1 MKKLVVAVLLLI
13 VLGLAA
19 APYWFGMQAE
29 KVYEARLGAL
39 SKEGVAVSDTSYH
52 RGWLSSTA
60 KATLL
65 YPGVPVTFV
74 TTHEISHGPLPF
86 AHWLKGDF
94 AMTPT
99 MALIHSNVVAQL
111 AVEKLPAFT
120 LPPIDATTQVGFDGV
135 ANTTWQIAAGRR
147 TLPQGFEASWQT
159 VSGTARTSADGLRGR
174 STFKTPEI
182 RLKLG
187 AVGGTIKGID
197 VNTDTRR
204 AANGLPLS
212 DSVVHIE
219 HVTAPLVDI
228 DGFQL
233 NTGANEGPGTI
244 DVSVDYRVRAIKVV
258 TASYGPAELKLN
270 FRRLD
275 TDALLKFNRAMSAAY
290 RKKLPPEQMNMVM
303 MGHVMQALAAMGKRN
318 PEIEIKRLGFTTPDG
333 DVEAQGGFTL
343 DGRNVD
349 LGQNPMLIATALSGG
364 VTAHIPVALAQHWT
378 EGVVQKEIMALRES
392 GKLTAAEREKLTPE
406 KVAAI
411 ATQVAPARLKSVE
424 QRLNIAR
431 EGDTLVLKLAYDDGH
446 LSLNGQPMPQAMTA
460 AQTPAPVPAAP
471 TKKQRAR
478 RPAHAISRKH

>member
-19 APYWFGMQAE
+19 APYWVGMQAE
-29 KVYEARLGAL
+29 KAYQARLDAW
-39 SKEGVAVSDTSYH
+39 SKEGIAVSDASYQ

-74 TTHEISHGPLPF
+74 TTHEISHGPFPF
-86 AHWLKGDF
+86 ARWLKGDF
-94 AMTPT
+94 AMTPG
-99 MALIHSNVVAQL
+99 MALIRSKVVAQL
-111 AVEKLPAFT
+111 AVEKLPTLT
-120 LPPIDATTQVGFDGV
+120 LPPIDATTQVGFDGIT
-135 ANTTWQIAAGRR
+135 NTTWQIPAGTRK
-147 TLPQGFEASWQT
+147 LPQGFEASWQT

-174 STFKTPEI
+174 STFKAPEI

-187 AVGGTIKGID
+187 AVGGTIKGFD
-197 VNTDTRR
+197 MSTDTHQ
-204 AANGLPLS
+204 AANGLPLT

-219 HVTAPLVDI
+219 HVTAPLVDV

-233 NTGANEGPGTI
+233 NTGAHEGPGTI

-258 TASYGPAELKLN
+258 TTSYGPAELKLN

-275 TDALLKFNRAMSAAY
+275 TDALLQFNRAMSEAY
-290 RKKLPPEQMNMVM
+290 RKKLPPQQMSMVT
-303 MGHVMQALAAMGKRN
+303 MGHLMQTLAAMGKRS
-318 PEIEIKRLGFTTPDG
+318 PELEIKRLGFTTPDG

-349 LGQNPMLIATALSGG
+349 LGQNPMLMATALSGG
-364 VTAHIPVALAQHWT
+364 VTVHIPVALARRWT
-378 EGVVQKEIMALRES
+378 EGVVQKQIMALRES
-392 GKLTAAEREKLTPE
+392 GRLTAAEREKLTPE

-411 ATQVAPARLKSVE
+411 ATQAAPARLKSVE
-424 QRLNIAR
+424 QRLHITR
-431 EGDTLVLKLAYDDGH
+431 EGDALVLKLAYEDGH
-446 LSLNGQPMPQAMTA
+446 LSLNGQPMPQAMAA
-460 AQTPAPVPAAP
+460 AQTPVPAPAAA

-478 RPAHAISRKH
+478 RPAHAIGRKR